1 MGQPV
6 HIGLYNKEIRK
17 GKNKTRNWTEEE
29 FMGREL
35 INIMY
40 ISVRKRKQ
48 IIEYLNNTMWK

>member
-17 GKNKTRNWTEEE
+17 EKKKKKPRNWTEEE

-40 ISVRKRKQ
+40 ISVRKR
-48 IIEYLNNTMWK
+48 